1 MALIETFEIFSSCRT
16 RISIQF
22 SQLSNWGTFFSRC
35 RWCFSFLAT
44 KIRNTRSWMHV
55 SRSQHRANQHFSD
68 ELGGLGDEPA
78 RINKKKGKIEKYTYI
93 IDTRENRKIAEK
105 STWEDCILFSHR
117 RLDVLTA
124 QLNLEI
130 KVNRFKCGLK

>member
-55 SRSQHRANQHFSD
+55 SRSQHRANQRFSD

-78 RINKKKGKIEKYTYI
+78 RINKKKGKIEKYLYHRHP
-93 IDTRENRKIAEK
+93 RESKNCRKK
-105 STWEDCILFSHR
+105 HLKGFYF
-117 RLDVLTA
+117 VLT
-124 QLNLEI
+124 QTTWCLNSSAKSWDKSES
-130 KVNRFKCGLK
+130 V